1 MAQIHVIQTG
11 STLVSPAVPD
21 RGTRRSEIAYTG
33 LFQSRKKRISVPV
46 KAFLVEVTGHRIL
59 VDTGWSRECAS
70 HPLRHMGFS
79 LWFAS
84 QPVIKDGE
92 AASQQLSKMGISL
105 SGIDAILIT
114 HLDCDHASGLIPLR
128 DVKKIYV
135 SRQEIA
141 PENLKN
147 VRYNPNFWKGIGF
160 TEYPVKEDPNAPFG
174 QSADLFRDGSVIVYL
189 TPSHS
194 AGSVAIKV
202 TEKEKFVLF
211 VGDNGYNRH
220 SWEDIALPGPIYDKA
235 NMKEALEWVRD
246 MSRKPECCG
255 IYAAHDPEVKQGIY
269 EF

>member
-1 MAQIHVIQTG
+1 MAQIYVIQTG

-21 RGTRRSEIAYTG
+21 RSTRKSEIAYTG
-33 LFQSRKKRISVPV
+33 LFQNRKSRISVPV
-46 KAFLVEVTGHRIL
+46 KAFLVEAAGHRVLI
-59 VDTGWSRECAS
+59 DTGWSKECVS
-70 HPLRHMGFS
+70 HPIRHMGFG

-92 AASQQLSKMGISL
+92 AASQQLSKMGISF
-105 SGIDAILIT
+105 SEIDAILMT
-114 HLDCDHASGLIPLR
+114 HLDCDHASGLVPLR
-128 DVKKIYV
+128 EVKKIYV
-135 SRQEIA
+135 SGQELV

-147 VRYNPNFWKGIGF
+147 VRYNANFWKGITF
-160 TEYPVKEDPNAPFG
+160 TEYPMKEDLNAPFG
-174 QSADLFRDGSVIVYL
+174 QSADLFGDASVMIYH

-220 SWEDIALPGPIYDKA
+220 SWEDTALPGPVYDKA
-235 NMKEALEWVRD
+235 NMKKALEWVRD
-246 MSRKPECCG
+246 MGRKAECCG
-255 IYAAHDPEVKQGIY
+255 IYAAHDPEVKQGTY